1 MRQQRVCF
9 LLLILVCLAVFP
21 AGSQQGTPAPDRDQS
36 PQPKSSISKSKQKSA
51 LADATRVSTAEVAS
65 KAAKDIAKERGGDG
79 ATDAS
84 GASDVLE
91 FHPANPGA
99 QHSAGAAVAPSK
111 ESRKSALKNI
121 HGDAYGALDSR
132 GSGRRAGGS
141 VGATSKSGKS
151 SIYVE
156 TDRSRETTPAPH

>member
-1 MRQQRVCF
+1 MRQRRLYI
-9 LLLILVCLAVFP
+9 LLAAVFCLAAFS
-21 AGSQQGTPAPDRDQS
+21 AAAQQGPTVASDKDNSSQS
-36 PQPKSSISKSKQKSA
+36 KSSTSKSKGKPT
-51 LADATRVSTAEVAS
+51 LADATRISTGDAART
-65 KAAKDIAKERGGDG
+65 AAKDMAKRRGSDS
-79 ATDAS
+79 AAEAS
-84 GASDVLE
+84 GAPDVLE
-91 FHPANPGA
+91 FHPDGPGA
-99 QHSAGAAVAPSK
+99 QGAAAASSRESK
-111 ESRKSALKNI
+111 KSALKNV